1 MKRELLKIAKDLDKE
16 KITDNEARTL
26 LLGLLIVSE
35 STLDDNGLMVI
46 EGGYGYYKLYQNKE
60 FLMEGELLECHKRAR
75 EIIDKYSR

>member
-1 MKRELLKIAKDLDKE
+1 MKTELNKIAQDLDKGT
-16 KITDNEARTL
+16 ITDDEARTL

-35 STLDDNGLMVI
+35 STLDENRLMII

-60 FLMEGELLECHKRAR
+60 YLMEGEMFECHKRAR